1 MMEYNDYELVELAQ
15 EHNEDAINIL
25 HDKYKP
31 LITKKSKEAYRF
43 LVNKGVELSDVIQE
57 ATIGFEEAINDF
69 NQNDGV
75 LFYTFVNICIDRQ
88 IKTILIK
95 FNRNKYKFLNEAI
108 SFDFFDEDGENKSI
122 LDYISKED
130 DNPEFDLI
138 SDESFQELYDSI
150 MLELSDIEKQVFELR
165 VDGYNY
171 QEISKMVSK
180 DMKSIDNTLRRI
192 KAKIKK
198 MLEDEDKDI

>member
-1 MMEYNDYELVELAQ
+1 MEYNDYELVELAQ